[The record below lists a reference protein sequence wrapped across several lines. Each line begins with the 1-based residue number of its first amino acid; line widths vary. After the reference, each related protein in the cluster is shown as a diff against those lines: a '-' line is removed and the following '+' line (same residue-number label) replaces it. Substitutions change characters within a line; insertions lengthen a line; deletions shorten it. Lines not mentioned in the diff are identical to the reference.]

1 MNVNAAQSRIRLNP
15 GKWRTPFKRRAY
27 RIVRKI
33 LIGFILASLV
43 NFVFSYLF
51 YTPKVYDLVKQNGEL
66 LIKYRMLQDKIGK
79 STELLEEIGERDRG
93 IYRSL
98 FAIDTQAVA
107 PGISSETRYNDYK
120 GNRYY
125 PEIEKTWQY
134 LDLMANRLYY
144 QSVSFDT
151 LQYLARDKEKMADAI
166 PAIWPMDKNKLRGRL
181 GRFGGRFHPI
191 LKRYLRH
198 TGLDMPGRKGTP
210 IYATA
215 EGTVVSSGYE
225 SGYGLAVVVNHGYG
239 YKTRYAHLSKIG
251 VKAGQKVKRG
261 EQVGEMGST
270 GRSTGTHLHYEV
282 IYRGQ
287 FMNPV
292 NFLSRDMSDEDYR
305 KIVESA
311 EETTYEAD

>member
-1 MNVNAAQSRIRLNP
+1 MNVIEQHRIRLNP
-15 GKWRTPFKRRAY
+15 GKWKTPFKRRAY

-43 NFVFSYLF
+43 NFVFSYFF
-51 YTPKVYDLVKQNGEL
+51 YTPKVYDLVKQNSEL
-66 LIKYRMLQDKIGK
+66 LIKYQMLQDKIGK
-79 STELLEEIGERDRG
+79 ATETLDEIGERDRG

-98 FAIDTQAVA
+98 FAIDTQTVNN
-107 PGISSETRYNDYK
+107 GISSNARYEAYK
-120 GNRYY
+120 NNRYY
-125 PEIEKTWQY
+125 PEIEKTWRY
-134 LDLMANRLYY
+134 LDIFANQLYF
-144 QSVSFDT
+144 QSLSLDT
-151 LQYLARDKEKMADAI
+151 LQYLAQDKEKMTEAI

-181 GRFGGRFHPI
+181 GRFGGRQHPI
-191 LKRYLRH
+191 LGRRLQH

-215 EGTVVSSGYE
+215 EGTVISSGYE
-225 SGYGLAVVVNHGYG
+225 SGYGLAVVINHGYG
-239 YKTRYAHLSKIG
+239 YKTRYAHLSKIK

-282 IYRGQ
+282 IYRGR
-287 FMNPV
+287 FMNPI